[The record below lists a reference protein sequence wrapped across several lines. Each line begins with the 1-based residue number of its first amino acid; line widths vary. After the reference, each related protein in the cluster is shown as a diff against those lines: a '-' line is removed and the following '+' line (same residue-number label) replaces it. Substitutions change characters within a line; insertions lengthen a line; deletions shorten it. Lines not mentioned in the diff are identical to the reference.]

1 MTWGA
6 DYRTW
11 IDDEVVVVP
20 QIEDREGIRNAE
32 AIMEIEGVDIGFLGP
47 GDLSLEMG
55 VAAGSAEHEEA
66 IQHFLAA
73 CNRVGKPCGI
83 PVGSA
88 EELLKRKA
96 QGFVFFDLSND
107 MSFLAAEARRQ
118 LGEAR
123 EE

>member
-1 MTWGA
+1 M
-6 DYRTW
+6 
-11 IDDEVVVVP
+11 VVIP

-32 AIMEIEGVDIGFLGP
+32 AIMKVEGVDIGFLGP

-55 VAAGSAEHEEA
+55 VAAGSPEHEEA
-66 IQHFLAA
+66 IQHFLDA

-88 EELLKRKA
+88 GDLLKRKE

-107 MSFLAAEARRQ
+107 MGFLAAEAGRQ
-118 LGEAR
+118 LREAQ